1 MLFRSPE
8 VVFRQASIAS
18 SNSLNSPVAL
28 EGSVAQ
34 RARQRELAIEDEFV
48 RQLVEEAHDDDPV
61 VNDGSEGEE

>member
-1 MLFRSPE
+1 M
-8 VVFRQASIAS
+8 
-18 SNSLNSPVAL
+18 NSPVAL

-34 RARQRELAIEDEFV
+34 RARQREIAMEDEFV